1 MELQHFCECA
11 FFFYRLRYYR
21 INNDVIL
28 LQVQIAFVFLYM
40 NDYFYST
47 LISDIFIEKEDTITE
62 ETLVSSI
69 STDLRGTL

>member
-1 MELQHFCECA
+1 MNVL
-11 FFFYRLRYYR
+11 FFYRLRYYR

-40 NDYFYST
+40 NGYFYST

>member
-1 MELQHFCECA
+1 MNVL
-11 FFFYRLRYYR
+11 FFYRLRYYR

>member
-1 MELQHFCECA
+1 MNVL
-11 FFFYRLRYYR
+11 FFYRLRYYR

-47 LISDIFIEKEDTITE
+47 LISDIFIEKKDAISE

-69 STDLRGTL
+69 STDLPGTL